1 MAKIYTATGDR
12 GTTGLMDGR
21 RVSKDDARI
30 AALGDVDELNAA
42 IGVAMLYLSDSVVVE
57 VLRQVQDDL
66 FVVGAEIATPSD
78 TRSEKG
84 PRISSDNVDFL
95 ERAIERLDLDEV
107 KEFIIPRGSKAVAFL
122 HLARTVARRAER
134 SVVRLSNSEPVN
146 PQLLRYMNRLSSLL
160 YAFGV
165 YAHRKGGLPEEHPAY
180 GRSE

>member
-42 IGVAMLYLSDSVVVE
+42 IGVAMLHLSDPVVVE

-84 PRISSDNVDFL
+84 PRTSSDNVDFL
-95 ERAIERLDLDEV
+95 ERAIQRLDLGQV
-107 KEFIIPRGSKAVAFL
+107 KEFIIPRGSKAVVFL

-160 YAFGV
+160 YALGV
-165 YAHRKGGLPEEHPAY
+165 YAHRKEGLPEEHPAY
-180 GRSE
+180 GKR